1 MPVKIMEQILLEDLL
16 RHLMDEQVIQDSQ
29 DGFSKGRSSLN
40 NLEAFGDGVTVL
52 AKGRAIG
59 IIYLDF

>member
-1 MPVKIMEQILLEDLL
+1 VPVKIMEQILLEDLL

-40 NLEAFGDGVTVL
+40 NLVAFGDGVTVL
-52 AKGRAIG
+52 AKGRAID